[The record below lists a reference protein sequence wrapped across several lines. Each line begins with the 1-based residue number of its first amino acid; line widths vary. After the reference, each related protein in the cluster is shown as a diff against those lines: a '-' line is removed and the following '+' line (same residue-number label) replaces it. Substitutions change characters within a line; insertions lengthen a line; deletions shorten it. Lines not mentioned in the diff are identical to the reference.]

1 MKLLHCGDLHLDSAL
16 SANLNSDKKKQR
28 KSELLSSFVQ
38 MAEYAAAHEARAI
51 LIAGDLF
58 DGSYVTK
65 RTQNMVKD
73 TVLRFPGIDF
83 LYLKVDNV
91 VITK

>member
-28 KSELLSSFVQ
+28 KSELLTTFVR
-38 MAEYAAAHEARAI
+38 MAEYAAEHEARAI

-58 DGSYVTK
+58 DGNYVTK
-65 RTQNMVKD
+65 RTQNISK
-73 TVLRFPGIDF
+73 L
-83 LYLKVDNV
+83 L
-91 VITK
+91 

>member
-16 SANLNSDKKKQR
+16 SANLDSDKKKQR
-28 KSELLSSFVQ
+28 KGELLSSFVQ
-38 MAEYAAAHEARAI
+38 MAEYAAEHGARAI

-65 RTQNMVKD
+65 RTQNQD
-73 TVLRFPGIDF
+73 RLTIFANYTSGSPHIRHLSQ
-83 LYLKVDNV
+83 
-91 VITK
+91 